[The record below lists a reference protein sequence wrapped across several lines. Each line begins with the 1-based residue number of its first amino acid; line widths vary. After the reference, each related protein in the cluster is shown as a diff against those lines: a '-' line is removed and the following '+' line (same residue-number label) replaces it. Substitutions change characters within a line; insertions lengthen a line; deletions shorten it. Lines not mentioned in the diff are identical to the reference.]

1 MHHPKKS
8 HLTAVLR
15 VIRYVKLH
23 PRQRLYFLAVDSIDL
38 TAFCD
43 GDQVACPFICHSLD
57 SYCVKLGSTLISC
70 RVKKQHTIS
79 KSYAEAEYRSL
90 GFVVSELIWL
100 RGLMNEIGCP
110 QISPFVV
117 FYDNKSTLHIAH
129 NPVFHERT
137 EHTEIDCHF
146 VRDKIKNGTIVT
158 SHFESEDQLADL
170 FTKDLTKQQHYTL
183 LQRLGVK
190 DLFTTKEAKDVDE

>member
-1 MHHPKKS
+1 M
-8 HLTAVLR
+8 
-15 VIRYVKLH
+15 
-23 PRQRLYFLAVDSIDL
+23 
-38 TAFCD
+38 
-43 GDQVACPFICHSLD
+43 
-57 SYCVKLGSTLISC
+57 KLGSTLISC

-117 FYDNKSTLHIAH
+117 FYDNKSALHIAH

-146 VRDKIKNGTIVT
+146 VRDKIKNDTIVT